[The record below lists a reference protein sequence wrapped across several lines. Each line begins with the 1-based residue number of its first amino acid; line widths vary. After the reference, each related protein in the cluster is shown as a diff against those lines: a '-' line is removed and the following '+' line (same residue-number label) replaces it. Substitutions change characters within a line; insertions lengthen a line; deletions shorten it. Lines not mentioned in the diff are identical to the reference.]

1 MSPPK
6 NLYITGLNKYITSK
20 MKCEEFII
28 QKYIEKH
35 LTFTTDMYRIIS
47 NNIFATN
54 MYRILS
60 LDDCTLKT

>member
-1 MSPPK
+1 
-6 NLYITGLNKYITSK
+6 